1 MILLILG
8 VLLWFGA
15 HLFKR
20 MAPATRAD
28 MGERGKG
35 VLALI
40 LVVSIILMVIG
51 FRRADPIQLW
61 YPPSFLT
68 HINNLL
74 MLIAVYLFAAS
85 GMKTWLASRM
95 RHPMLAG
102 VKTWALAHLMVNGD
116 LASVILFGGMLAWAV
131 IEMILINRAEP
142 TWTRSELPFPVGK
155 EIGAVVGTLIVFGGA
170 ALVHIWLGYWPFG
183 A

>member
-1 MILLILG
+1 MILLIFG
-8 VLLWFGA
+8 VLLWSGA
-15 HLFKR
+15 HLFKWL
-20 MAPATRAD
+20 APEMRAG
-28 MGERGKG
+28 MGDRGKG
-35 VLALI
+35 MVALA
-40 LVVSIILMVIG
+40 LVVSIVLMVIG
-51 FRRADPIQLW
+51 FRRAEPIQIW
-61 YPPSFLT
+61 YSPAFLT
-68 HINNLL
+68 HMNNLL

-131 IEMILINRAEP
+131 IEMIMINRSEP
-142 TWTRSELPFPVGK
+142 TWTRPKPSFPVGK
-155 EIGAVVGTLIVFGGA
+155 EIGAVVGTLIVFGSA